1 MNAVV
6 HLCLKSLCSS
16 FSFFLCSP
24 QHLSCYPQDF
34 LLPLASSPL
43 SFLYSFYNYPPV
55 SSYCTQ
61 LMTSSLFLSTFSLI
75 CFKPP
80 FFLPPFRWY
89 HILTRFLSSFLWHL
103 PLSSHLD
110 PVIHHLLFSI
120 KSLLLERDIWD
131 TVSVLSS
138 FLNVLFL
145 TPFTLLN
152 LFSCFFSPFE
162 TKPSLACGSF
172 YNVVCFLPLLKSFS
186 ENALHVV
193 SGCRALT
200 HVH

>member
-1 MNAVV
+1 MT
-6 HLCLKSLCSS
+6 
-16 FSFFLCSP
+16 
-24 QHLSCYPQDF
+24 
-34 LLPLASSPL
+34 
-43 SFLYSFYNYPPV
+43 SFLF
-55 SSYCTQ
+55 
-61 LMTSSLFLSTFSLI
+61 FSTLSLI

-120 KSLLLERDIWD
+120 KSLLLEPDIWD

-172 YNVVCFLPLLKSFS
+172 YNVVCFLPSLKSFI

-200 HVH
+200 HVHLLTCTHSLTWMDSGDRLTRTSAVFLIENAPSGMYISSRMYSIG